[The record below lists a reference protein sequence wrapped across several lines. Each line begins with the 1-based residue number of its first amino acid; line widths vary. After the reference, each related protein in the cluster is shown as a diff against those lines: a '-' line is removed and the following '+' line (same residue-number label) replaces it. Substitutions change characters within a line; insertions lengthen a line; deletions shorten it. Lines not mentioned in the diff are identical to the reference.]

1 MAGLVDK
8 LNEHMVSPKNKIY
21 VDCIRFGFTI
31 CNFVVSVLLALTQ
44 LVNAFHMDGIR
55 GKQIFQADHVL
66 QSFTVID
73 PVKFDTLI
81 KEAYGEDAD
90 FTKMVNEVTA
100 LPKMLPDMYEVSGSN
115 SILRMD
121 AVHCNFMLFSALWIA
136 SAFSLSMSQFPGFS
150 SQIWSH
156 IRVVVVH
163 TWNLLG
169 LIFTMVIFT
178 ATTKWST
185 IPTSNLLYTLLAQI
199 MAWSYQYFHICECT
213 QNHIGNLKIK
223 YKTANDDQIEEMQAS
238 IELRKMIYMEASVVT
253 PMLLVACMMPG
264 AIGVDEWRVQTVLF
278 SSWTLFALLGL
289 HLRFRKSLNWDNF
302 YKNRISPDLTEDAQ
316 RALDKRAQGGVDALG
331 FLTYAIFMVYLMLL
345 NAMGSNMFYDS
356 PWATARIVQSR
367 WGAKIIF
374 FVASGLV
381 IETIV
386 QSIRIRFFSRQKSTN
401 SEVQN
406 WVNLSL
412 IGNVSLIFVGSC
424 LVKIVI
430 FSGIS
435 DVNGLT
441 AWHLEGG

>member
-1 MAGLVDK
+1 M
-8 LNEHMVSPKNKIY
+8 SPTNKIY

-31 CNFVVSVLLALTQ
+31 SNFVVSVLLAITQ

-55 GKQIFQADHVL
+55 GLQIFHADHVL
-66 QSFTVID
+66 QSFSVID

-81 KEAYGEDAD
+81 KDAYGEDAD
-90 FTKMVNEVTA
+90 FTRMVSEVTT
-100 LPKMLPDMYEVSGSN
+100 LPEMLPDMYEVSGGD

-136 SAFSLSMSQFPGFS
+136 SAFSLSMSQFPGFP
-150 SQIWSH
+150 SQMWSH

-163 TWNLLG
+163 IWNLLG

-178 ATTKWST
+178 STTKWST
-185 IPTSNLLYTLLAQI
+185 IPTSNLLYTLIAQI
-199 MAWSYQYFHICECT
+199 MAWSYQYFHMCECT

-223 YKTANDDQIEEMQAS
+223 YKTEDDEHLEEIQAS

-302 YKNRISPDLTEDAQ
+302 HKNRNLSSMNDSQKA
-316 RALDKRAQGGVDALG
+316 ALDERAQGGVDALG

-345 NAMGSNMFYDS
+345 NAMGSNMFYYS
-356 PWATARIVQSR
+356 PWATARVVQCRCGAQVIVV
-367 WGAKIIF
+367 
-374 FVASGLV
+374 VASGLV
-381 IETIV
+381 VETIV
-386 QSIRIRFFSRQKSTN
+386 QSIRIRFFSRLKSSNAQT
-401 SEVQN
+401 ED
-406 WVNLSL
+406 WTNLSL
-412 IGNVSLIFVGSC
+412 MGNMSLILIGSC
-424 LVKIVI
+424 LVKILI
-430 FSGIS
+430 FTGLS

-441 AWHLEGG
+441 IWHL